1 MIMIISPTLIIDDGP
16 SEEKKQVQE
25 QEEEEEKEEEEE
37 EKNNKE
43 SSFAPSCGI
52 TTPPDTYYS
61 TVGAFPKDGH
71 IRPVTYV
78 AW

>member
-1 MIMIISPTLIIDDGP
+1 MIISPTLIIDDRP
-16 SEEKKQVQE
+16 SEKKKQVQE
-25 QEEEEEKEEEEE
+25 QEEEEEEEE

-52 TTPPDTYYS
+52 TTHPDTYYS